1 MDDVIKKLMV
11 TGKCVLLYF
20 ESVYDVYVLIMR
32 SVTAFRRRKADA
44 EILINWGKKLTT
56 KSEKVPL

>member
-1 MDDVIKKLMV
+1 MDDVIKKLMM

-32 SVTAFRRRKADA
+32 SVTAFGRRKADA
-44 EILINWGKKLTT
+44 EILIN
-56 KSEKVPL
+56 